1 MTDPLGQS
9 QVLPYLKGLTKH
21 GYEFHLISFEKFERF
36 NEHKKHIYEICDEAG
51 IHWHPQDYNTQG
63 GLLKTIK
70 QVRKM
75 KKVVSYLYSK
85 HKFEAVHCRSY
96 ISALVGLSLKR
107 KYNLKFIFDM
117 RGFWADERVDG
128 KIWDLKSPIYNK
140 IYHYFK
146 KKELDFI
153 NESDYTVSLTEKGK
167 SEIFSWNKINKSTKI
182 KVIPCCVDLVLFDKN
197 KVAPKTLD
205 KVRTDLDIKENQ
217 FVLGYVGSIGTWYL
231 LPEML
236 DYFKELKNTHPN
248 ALFLF
253 ITADDSTN
261 IIQEAAL
268 KGINKESIKTVSVLH
283 KEVPAYIALFDASI
297 FFIKAAYSKKASS
310 PTKQGEIMAMGIP
323 LICNS
328 GIGDTDEIVY
338 KYNSGKVITELN
350 SNTYKDHIIQP
361 EKFDA
366 IKISEG
372 AASYFSLEE
381 GVNRYLS
388 IYKELNV

>member
-36 NEHKKHIYEICDEAG
+36 NEHKKYIYEICDEAG
-51 IHWHPQDYNTQG
+51 INWHPQDYKTQG

-75 KKVVSYLYSK
+75 KKVVNYLYSK

-96 ISALVGLSLKR
+96 ISALVGLSLKK

-128 KIWDLKSPIYNK
+128 KIWDLKSPIYNN

-153 NESDYTVSLTEKGK
+153 NLSDYTISLTENGK
-167 SEIFSWNKINKSTKI
+167 NEMYSWKKINKTTKI
-182 KVIPCCVDLVLFDKN
+182 KVIPCCVDLSLFDKN
-197 KVAPKTLD
+197 KIDAKQLI
-205 KVRTDLDIKENQ
+205 KIRKDLGINDDQ

-236 DYFKELKNTHPN
+236 DYFKELKKNHPN

-253 ITADDSTN
+253 ITADDSEN
-261 IIQEAAL
+261 IFREAKL
-268 KGINKESIKTVSVLH
+268 KGIPPESIKTISVLH
-283 KEVPAYIALFDASI
+283 KNVPIHIALFNASI

-328 GIGDTDEIVY
+328 GIGDTDEIVH
-338 KYNSGKVITELN
+338 KYNSGVVVSELN
-350 SNTYKDHIIQP
+350 SATYTKNIIQP
-361 EKFDA
+361 ERFDST
-366 IKISEG
+366 KISEG
-372 AASYFSLEE
+372 ASSYFSLEE

-388 IYKELNV
+388 IYKEINV